1 MPFRQLRRGQ
11 LDTLHV
17 LSTRKSLLLPTH
29 FYPLYAI
36 ISILRLLFRNISHV
50 IILTKREQENENE
63 RWRNLGDY
71 QCSLI
76 FLLLHIETFDECARI
91 EDIALPSNNC

>member
-1 MPFRQLRRGQ
+1 MSCQRE
-11 LDTLHV
+11 
-17 LSTRKSLLLPTH
+17 KSLLLPTH

-76 FLLLHIETFDECARI
+76 FLLLHVKHLMNVLVFKI
-91 EDIALPSNNC
+91 